1 MFRFFFF
8 NFFSCSSGWITSI
21 DLQARTLSSIN
32 SALLLSPSS
41 FLIQYFLSSKF
52 FILLFFSSKMSI
64 WLSFYFP
71 LKASSFPCLSS
82 VFSFPHG
89 TRLLWSLSDD
99 SSIEVILILAYV
111 HYVFYWGKDMDIF
124 SWFLKYLCNFETY
137 LDIMNIIFYKYW
149 VLLSSGE
156 CWCFCFIN
164 NQLFRPTFQVPSYH
178 LWALVQT
185 SA

>member
-89 TRLLWSLSDD
+89 THVCFEACLMTPVSRSYWFWHMLIMFSIGVKIWTYFLDFWSICVTLKHIWTLW
-99 SSIEVILILAYV
+99 ILY
-111 HYVFYWGKDMDIF
+111 
-124 SWFLKYLCNFETY
+124 
-137 LDIMNIIFYKYW
+137 
-149 VLLSSGE
+149 
-156 CWCFCFIN
+156 FIN
-164 NQLFRPTFQVPSYH
+164 TESCYPLENADVFVLSITNCLDPHFKFH
-178 LWALVQT
+178 LT
-185 SA
+185 ICGH